1 MFSFNVF
8 HENVSPGGGVAT
20 DVTGEGLVVFLPVM
34 PQTDLGNSHEVA
46 GVTGVKHPVVDF
58 MDGLDMVS

>member
-8 HENVSPGGGVAT
+8 HENVSPGSGVAT
-20 DVTGEGLVVFLPVM
+20 DVTGVGLPVFLPVM
-34 PQTDLGNSHEVA
+34 PQTDLGKSHEVA
-46 GVTGVKHPVVDF
+46 GVAGVKHPVVDL